1 MLMITILLSFGKP
14 TTSTASIA
22 FFFLY
27 MLVFGATVN
36 VVPWVWGP
44 EILPLEARAR
54 GVAISVSS
62 HWMWNFCIVM
72 ITPVLLNNIGWA
84 TYIIFTVLL
93 AAFVPIVYFCYPET
107 SRLSLESIDNLFLP
121 ADYQVRGG
129 SISYDPAGKGATEYA
144 DSGEK
149 V

>member
-1 MLMITILLSFGKP
+1 VRSDQFIHPVLTVPQLLSFGKP

-62 HWMWNFCIVM
+62 HWMCKSRINR
-72 ITPVLLNNIGWA
+72 PH
-84 TYIIFTVLL
+84 FTAPKLMKDQG
-93 AAFVPIVYFCYPET
+93 T
-107 SRLSLESIDNLFLP
+107 SAS
-121 ADYQVRGG
+121 
-129 SISYDPAGKGATEYA
+129 
-144 DSGEK
+144 
-149 V
+149 